1 MTAHRFALPAMDS
14 MPSGSL
20 DSWENLDPILMTC
33 SEATTDNEVNTRVKL
48 LKMVLSVVEMEH
60 HLGKYV

>member
-1 MTAHRFALPAMDS
+1 MTTHRFASPAMDS

-33 SEATTDNEVNTRVKL
+33 SEATTDEVNTRVKL
-48 LKMVLSVVEMEH
+48 LRMVLSVAEMEH